1 MLAESSAE
9 GLTSLEAQ
17 GAGSV
22 CFVLTDPMPL
32 AAELEALIDK
42 TLRDIQELENQE
54 PPVRSGAREAESL
67 LPKEEK
73 LCLQPEPADR
83 FEDSKISEADS

>member
-54 PPVRSGAREAESL
+54 PPGDWFGVVPGPEAAKSL
-67 LPKEEK
+67 LPKVGGGK
-73 LCLQPEPADR
+73 ALFAARAGRPL
-83 FEDSKISEADS
+83 